1 MDYLL
6 ILLRKGCVKFMY
18 KIAVIGDKDSVL
30 AFRAL
35 GVHVFTA
42 IEGNDARRIIDKLAK
57 EEYGIIFVTEQLAQE
72 IPETIQRYNNEV
84 IPAVILIPSNRGSLN
99 IGLEN
104 INKNVEKAVGSNI
117 L

>member
-1 MDYLL
+1 M
-6 ILLRKGCVKFMY
+6 KFMY

-57 EEYGIIFVTEQLAQE
+57 EGYGIIYITEQLAKD
-72 IPETIQRYNNEV
+72 ISETIQRYNNEV

>member
-1 MDYLL
+1 MDCLL

-42 IEGNDARRIIDKLAK
+42 IEGNEARRIIDKLAK

-99 IGLEN
+99 IGLDN